1 MNELLRKFK
10 AQIFQALANPT
21 RIAMVD
27 ALRDGEMSAGALM
40 ARLNLEQANASQHLA
55 VLRGKQVV
63 VNRRAGNQVYYSL
76 RDPVLIDVL
85 DLLRRYFQAH
95 LNETASMLGE
105 MDQEAKP
112 LKAAKA
118 AGTGKAVGTAKAGG
132 AGKAGRVGRPRK

>member
-1 MNELLRKFK
+1 MNEPLRKFK

-21 RIAMVD
+21 RIAIVD

-40 ARLNLEQANASQHLA
+40 VRLDLEQANASQHLA

-105 MDQEAKP
+105 MDEEPKP
-112 LKAAKA
+112 LKAGKA
-118 AGTGKAVGTAKAGG
+118 GGTGRAGGTGKA
-132 AGKAGRVGRPRK
+132 GRAGRPRK

>member
-1 MNELLRKFK
+1 MARPMNEPLRNFK

-40 ARLNLEQANASQHLA
+40 ATLNLEQANASQHLA
-55 VLRGKQVV
+55 VLRAKHVV
-63 VNRRAGNQVYYSL
+63 INRRAGNQVYYSL
-76 RDPVLIDVL
+76 RDPVLVEVL

-105 MDQEAKP
+105 MDADMEA
-112 LKAAKA
+112 AAQL
-118 AGTGKAVGTAKAGG
+118 
-132 AGKAGRVGRPRK
+132 RRPRKARK